1 DGWRSEQHVWRFE
14 GIIVWSSAR
23 GAGRFFSVP
32 KKCWCGELMV
42 TLTSKSDQN
51 PYQRYLRCSFAAENK
66 LQNDNHIFKWADEAL
81 LNEVDTLLLIFC
93 VFYSSRD

>member
-1 DGWRSEQHVWRFE
+1 MAGGRSNTSGDSR
-14 GIIVWSSAR
+14 GSSSGPR
-23 GAGRFFSVP
+23 P
-32 KKCWCGELMV
+32 E
-42 TLTSKSDQN
+42 N

-66 LQNDNHIFKWADEAL
+66 LQNDNHIFKWADEVL

>member
-1 DGWRSEQHVWRFE
+1 MAGGWSKTSGDSR
-14 GIIVWSSAR
+14 GSSSGPR
-23 GAGRFFSVP
+23 PEVLEDFSVFLRNV
-32 KKCWCGELMV
+32 GV
-42 TLTSKSDQN
+42 N